1 MRPRAL
7 IDFLNH
13 AKAHAVNLRHTK
25 ILEEDFRLGERAY
38 STDLINQIDL
48 EIQDIN
54 PEASDSL
61 YAFIEAPSLL
71 DNPQLQTYL
80 NRLGLPT
87 TSHEQLTEFLMWYA
101 FLGILREDG
110 TTTYIHD
117 VNYEMR
123 KLLALRDA
131 RRPTELV
138 YRINPAFWAGLDI
151 KQDRTFPS

>member
-7 IDFLNH
+7 IDFLGH
-13 AKAHAVNLRHTK
+13 AKSHAVNMRHSK
-25 ILEEDFRLGERAY
+25 ILEEDFELGERAY

-48 EIQDIN
+48 EIQDVR
-54 PEASDSL
+54 PDASESL

-71 DNPQLQTYL
+71 DRSQLETYL
-80 NRLGLPT
+80 ARLGQNE
-87 TSHEQLTEFLMWYA
+87 TSHEQLVVLLLWYA

-110 TTTYIHD
+110 MTTYIHD

-123 KLLALRDA
+123 KLLALRDT
-131 RRPTELV
+131 RPVTDLV

-151 KQDRTFPS
+151 KTDS